1 MNSITLCKYGLNKL
15 LKTIQSLTYISKEVY
30 MCFKTPRK
38 LIYQCQEKL
47 IEKLFSE
54 KSANFP
60 LPKEQLMKLPTW
72 QYFIT

>member
-47 IEKLFSE
+47 TKLQ
-54 KSANFP
+54 K
-60 LPKEQLMKLPTW
+60 
-72 QYFIT
+72 